1 MRRTQLILIALI
13 LGTGLLPAQDYDRT
27 LEFHFDDRAIVVPKF
42 GLRVE
47 ALPIVELLGAEAK
60 YSPAAG
66 TYGVLYGEH
75 VIQFAIDHKVL
86 LVDGELQEARETP
99 IASPGGVAVSLSYL
113 ERWLLSP
120 LGFHL
125 EPIPRGYRIAR
136 GARFAEAV
144 VVRPVAADFGATTTL
159 VLSLNHPAQVTVEE
173 TEPGSL
179 HHPFRRRHPSAGQ
192 QRALPIAAS
201 ALADQY
207 GPDDPHQPGPRHWS
221 DLVASAGDPT
231 QDHDRARTG
240 ASHADPGTGPRTGG
254 TPNRASAGGD

>member
-42 GLRVE
+42 GPKVE
-47 ALPIVELLGAEAK
+47 ALPIVEFLGAEAK

-99 IASPGGVAVSLSYL
+99 VASPGGVAVSLSYL

-144 VVRPVAADFGATTTL
+144 VVRPVAADFGATTNEFRWASEKL
-159 VLSLNHPAQVTVEE
+159 RRIYNIAQSPMLGDGVPQAQVDQDKQQ
-173 TEPGSL
+173 
-179 HHPFRRRHPSAGQ
+179 AGHKQ
-192 QRALPIAAS
+192 
-201 ALADQY
+201 
-207 GPDDPHQPGPRHWS
+207 
-221 DLVASAGDPT
+221 
-231 QDHDRARTG
+231 
-240 ASHADPGTGPRTGG
+240 
-254 TPNRASAGGD
+254 